1 MQKRAVFWIFWEQ
14 SGQAGVE
21 NRGMLTIYLFRYT
34 SECTISQSNF
44 QNFLRLRRQAG
55 IDSPNQN
62 YADVP
67 DRVKRN
73 HRCVTLMTGTA
84 RHRLWHLLTSALDA
98 AITGIW
104 ALLLLHLDISST
116 DKRRKVWIPL
126 TRSVVDL
133 SNREQKCAENHNK
146 WHSNFFVLNCNQH
159 FGNYKP

>member
-55 IDSPNQN
+55 IDPPNQN

-67 DRVKRN
+67 ESNATIGV
-73 HRCVTLMTGTA
+73 L
-84 RHRLWHLLTSALDA
+84 LWWPELPDIPLTSALDA

-133 SNREQKCAENHNK
+133 SNRERKCAENHNK
-146 WHSNFFVLNCNQH
+146 WHSNFFCLKLQSA
-159 FGNYKP
+159 FW